1 MFKTLHRLLVPLALL
16 LALGMAALIDDQKAS
31 VPMVRNQPR
40 HSIYVLE
47 SPRHQEALKAGQ
59 SVLVLG
65 PWCYGLFTGT
75 QAFASTSE
83 ATDFLRLQ
91 GLSPERWQIYQASG
105 DYQLDV
111 TDGVLNKT
119 LQLVRPLPF
128 TH

>member
-1 MFKTLHRLLVPLALL
+1 M
-16 LALGMAALIDDQKAS
+16 
-31 VPMVRNQPR
+31 
-40 HSIYVLE
+40 
-47 SPRHQEALKAGQ
+47 
-59 SVLVLG
+59 LVLG

>member
-1 MFKTLHRLLVPLALL
+1 MLRDGRRIGCGLSVCAWALRRV
-16 LALGMAALIDDQKAS
+16 APEARGVEGGKRPEA
-31 VPMVRNQPR
+31 
-40 HSIYVLE
+40 VL
-47 SPRHQEALKAGQ
+47 PRHQEALEAGQ

-83 ATDFLRLQ
+83 ATDFVRLQ